1 MRDAPGEFRHLPV
14 MPAEALELLALCPG
28 RTAVDATV
36 GGGGHAE
43 LMLAALRGGRL
54 IGLDMDAEAIEWSRR
69 RLPPTAAEQGVGL
82 DLVQANFAE
91 LGRVLDELGVGRV
104 DALLADLGVSYH
116 QLSREERGFSFLADA
131 PLDMRMDAS
140 RATTAAD
147 LVNRLPERE
156 LADLIFRL
164 GQERKSRAVAR
175 TIVAERRKGRIET
188 TAHLARIVARAVLG
202 GRGGRGGRGGW
213 LRIHP
218 ATRTFQALRM
228 AVNDE
233 LENLERLLAQL
244 PERLSAGGRVVI
256 ISFHSLED
264 GLVKRSFREQSRGEG
279 PTLRLLTPKPLRP
292 SPEEAAA
299 NPRSRSARLRAAERL
314 P

>member
-1 MRDAPGEFRHLPV
+1 
-14 MPAEALELLALCPG
+14 MPAEAMELLALCPG

-156 LADLIFRL
+156 LADLIFRF

-202 GRGGRGGRGGW
+202 GRGGR

-264 GLVKRSFREQSRGEG
+264 GLVKRTFREQSRGDE

-314 P
+314 S

>member
-43 LMLAALRGGRL
+43 LMLADLRGGRL

-202 GRGGRGGRGGW
+202 GRGGW